1 MGFNGVRPPGD
12 VIPESGFE
20 SYAGSNTILHG
31 KSLLLAKFSGF
42 APVIY
47 NAYHPPIVLLK
58 RCLNT
63 LIATAKIYDIHLVN
77 IKSIYNIIRYII
89 LYIDIRSL
97 PEHPLTLKS
106 YPNSIPCP

>member
-1 MGFNGVRPPGD
+1 MGVRPPGD

-77 IKSIYNIIRYII
+77 IKSIYNIIIYKYNII
-89 LYIDIRSL
+89 HRHKVATRTS
-97 PEHPLTLKS
+97 
-106 YPNSIPCP
+106 PNSKILP